1 MFSNFMINDLYEN
14 DLMSESCAQL
24 LVNTEAATR
33 RCFAKK
39 HLYQSLS
46 FDKVDGCRLVILLKK
61 SLRIMCSMTFVKF
74 FWAPFRSSH
83 RKCFMK
89 IGVLKNL
96 AKFTEKDLRQ
106 GLSFNK
112 FAGLACNLIKKETL
126 ALVFFYEFC

>member
-33 RCFAKK
+33 RCFSKK
-39 HLYQSLS
+39 HLCQSLS

-74 FWAPFRSSH
+74 F
-83 RKCFMK
+83 
-89 IGVLKNL
+89 
-96 AKFTEKDLRQ
+96 
-106 GLSFNK
+106 
-112 FAGLACNLIKKETL
+112 
-126 ALVFFYEFC
+126 